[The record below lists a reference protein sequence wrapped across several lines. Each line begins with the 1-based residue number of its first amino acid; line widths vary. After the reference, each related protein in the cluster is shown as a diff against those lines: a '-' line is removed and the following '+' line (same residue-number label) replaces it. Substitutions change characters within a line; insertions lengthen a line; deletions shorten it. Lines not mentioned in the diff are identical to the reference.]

1 MKYPKMI
8 NCCNLSGL
16 LKKVRQCHFGR
27 ECRQIFLAMTL
38 LLPAVAAPAAGTWT
52 RVVAPPPD
60 GMNSCILLS
69 DGSVLGMNQ
78 SGACVKLTPNDRG
91 SYVNGT
97 WSTLA
102 PMHDSRIYFSSQLLT
117 NGNLWVAGGED
128 GSGGSG
134 AELYSSLNNVWTV
147 IPPPPAGYP
156 DFSDSISE
164 ILPDGNPFV
173 TPVFLST
180 GCLIYNVSSNLWQ
193 TAASADS
200 SQDESDWVKLPSDN
214 IVTIDAFSQNSEHY
228 IPSLNEWAADGEV
241 PVTLFDPTNNELG
254 SGHLLPNGSV
264 FYLGSTTNT
273 AIYTPGA
280 AVTSAGSWV
289 AGRGI
294 PKGQGAPDAPA
305 AMMVNGRILC
315 CLGPWGTLLDP
326 CSFYEY
332 DYISDTFT
340 RVSAP
345 GGGSALPGMAPF
357 KTSMLDLPDGTVLFI
372 DGQNGSTLYIYT
384 PDGTPLAAGQPVID
398 SVSQNPDGSYHLTG
412 TGLNGISEGAAYGD
426 DEQMSGNY
434 PLVRLT
440 NTISGNV
447 YYARTYN
454 WNSTSVQTG
463 SRVLTTEFSLPQN
476 LPAGSYSLVVTAV
489 GNPSEPQTFTYAP
502 PPAPTGLSAASG
514 SNAFVNLQ
522 WDTTAGAT
530 TYDVKRGTTLGGYF
544 ETVAT
549 VNGTNWTDTGLTN
562 GFTYYYKVSSVGS
575 GGQSSDSTAVTATP
589 AGPPLIP
596 GATPIPLASYYN
608 RAGIFMDG
616 KTYGTGIDGSGSA
629 FSENLLGQSLLWNN
643 LVFSFGPPNATD
655 VVSCTSQTITLPAGH
670 FTLLQILGTG
680 LNLSQTART
689 FTVTY
694 TDNSTAKFTQSFSD
708 WANPQSYPGEATVV
722 QMPYRNLSSGAS
734 QALAV
739 SVDGYVFTLDQT
751 RTVKSITLPNDP
763 NIVLL
768 SMALANDQ
776 VSVSLGSYYNRA
788 GIYTDNTT
796 FTNPPTGGL
805 DGDGFAYSGTLL
817 GNSQTW
823 SNTVFTFG
831 PLNATN
837 VISCTGQTVAL
848 APGNYSCLRML
859 ATGVSG
865 SQSAQSL
872 VVTYT
877 DATTTTFLQGFS
889 DWFVPEDFAG
899 ESQVVVMNHR
909 NDSDGTVDRRTFILY
924 GYSFTLDSTKAVQ
937 SIQLPDNPDVIVTAI
952 SLDPNWPPTF
962 LMDPQIFSTIT
973 FQSRGLQLSW
983 SGGIA
988 PYQVQAATNLVN
1000 PDWQNIG
1007 GLVSSNSLSITPSN
1021 SATFYRIVGQ

>member
-1 MKYPKMI
+1 
-8 NCCNLSGL
+8 
-16 LKKVRQCHFGR
+16 
-27 ECRQIFLAMTL
+27 
-38 LLPAVAAPAAGTWT
+38 
-52 RVVAPPPD
+52 
-60 GMNSCILLS
+60 
-69 DGSVLGMNQ
+69 
-78 SGACVKLTPNDRG
+78 
-91 SYVNGT
+91 
-97 WSTLA
+97 
-102 PMHDSRIYFSSQLLT
+102 
-117 NGNLWVAGGED
+117 
-128 GSGGSG
+128 
-134 AELYSSLNNVWTV
+134 
-147 IPPPPAGYP
+147 
-156 DFSDSISE
+156 
-164 ILPDGNPFV
+164 
-173 TPVFLST
+173 
-180 GCLIYNVSSNLWQ
+180 
-193 TAASADS
+193 
-200 SQDESDWVKLPSDN
+200 
-214 IVTIDAFSQNSEHY
+214 
-228 IPSLNEWAADGEV
+228 
-241 PVTLFDPTNNELG
+241 
-254 SGHLLPNGSV
+254 
-264 FYLGSTTNT
+264 
-273 AIYTPGA
+273 
-280 AVTSAGSWV
+280 
-289 AGRGI
+289 
-294 PKGQGAPDAPA
+294 
-305 AMMVNGRILC
+305 
-315 CLGPWGTLLDP
+315 
-326 CSFYEY
+326 
-332 DYISDTFT
+332 
-340 RVSAP
+340 
-345 GGGSALPGMAPF
+345 
-357 KTSMLDLPDGTVLFI
+357 
-372 DGQNGSTLYIYT
+372 
-384 PDGTPLAAGQPVID
+384 
-398 SVSQNPDGSYHLTG
+398 
-412 TGLNGISEGAAYGD
+412 
-426 DEQMSGNY
+426 
-434 PLVRLT
+434 
-440 NTISGNV
+440 
-447 YYARTYN
+447 
-454 WNSTSVQTG
+454 
-463 SRVLTTEFSLPQN
+463 
-476 LPAGSYSLVVTAV
+476 
-489 GNPSEPQTFTYAP
+489 
-502 PPAPTGLSAASG
+502 
-514 SNAFVNLQ
+514 
-522 WDTTAGAT
+522 
-530 TYDVKRGTTLGGYF
+530 
-544 ETVAT
+544 
-549 VNGTNWTDTGLTN
+549 
-562 GFTYYYKVSSVGS
+562 
-575 GGQSSDSTAVTATP
+575 
-589 AGPPLIP
+589 
-596 GATPIPLASYYN
+596 
-608 RAGIFMDG
+608 MDG

>member
-1 MKYPKMI
+1 
-8 NCCNLSGL
+8 
-16 LKKVRQCHFGR
+16 
-27 ECRQIFLAMTL
+27 MTL

-294 PKGQGAPDAPA
+294 PNGQGAPDAPA